1 MKKEQF
7 PEFLKANEKRIYN
20 YLLSLLGDESDANDV
35 AQMVFLSFYEHIDNI
50 DESTALS
57 YLYHIAHNKS
67 MTYLKQKNRYVNF
80 EPQSFEQMQDRNNK
94 VNEKDYSLLHSAIK
108 ELPPRLASVIQ
119 LQYFDKLSYK
129 EIAEKLGIS
138 VKAVESL
145 LVRAKKRLRKKLMK
159 DRMEGRV

>member
-1 MKKEQF
+1 MEDRSNK
-7 PEFLKANEKRIYN
+7 
-20 YLLSLLGDESDANDV
+20 ND
-35 AQMVFLSFYEHIDNI
+35 Q
-50 DESTALS
+50 
-57 YLYHIAHNKS
+57 
-67 MTYLKQKNRYVNF
+67 
-80 EPQSFEQMQDRNNK
+80 
-94 VNEKDYSLLHSAIK
+94 KDYSLLHSAIK

-159 DRMEGRV
+159 DRMEGKV